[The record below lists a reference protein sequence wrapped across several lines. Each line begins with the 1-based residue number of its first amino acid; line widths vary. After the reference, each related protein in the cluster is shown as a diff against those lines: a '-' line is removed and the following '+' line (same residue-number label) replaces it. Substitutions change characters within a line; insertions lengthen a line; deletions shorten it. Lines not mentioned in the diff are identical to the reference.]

1 MRLVRKDNLNFSNI
15 VFRSNVAAGLQHYQS
30 PLITVRVV
38 GLCRFEHRNSKMK
51 KLSFITAGVIALG
64 AAAPAAAADL
74 PARTYTKAP
83 AMVAPVYDWSG
94 FYIGI
99 NGGGGTSRKC

>member
-1 MRLVRKDNLNFSNI
+1 
-15 VFRSNVAAGLQHYQS
+15 
-30 PLITVRVV
+30 
-38 GLCRFEHRNSKMK
+38 MK

-83 AMVAPVYDWSG
+83 AMIAPIYDWSG

-99 NGGGGTSRKC
+99 NGGGGTSRKCWDVTNNGSAAVVPGT